1 MVDTPAG
8 RLGILVGSDSWYPE
22 NYRTLNE
29 QGAQLIAVPAF
40 MIGKKTW
47 DQPWGGF
54 KSVSTPSEISLKPGE
69 VSEGEAWHR
78 LTLISSVPSST
89 AQAGITVFS
98 RGKFWDKR
106 SVGWGFISRN
116 GQTSPY
122 QHGSGARLL
131 NLWL

>member
-47 DQPWGGF
+47 DQPWGGLKVF
-54 KSVSTPSEISLKPGE
+54 LHPAKSVSSPEKSAKARPGI
-69 VSEGEAWHR
+69 A
-78 LTLISSVPSST
+78 
-89 AQAGITVFS
+89 
-98 RGKFWDKR
+98 
-106 SVGWGFISRN
+106 
-116 GQTSPY
+116 
-122 QHGSGARLL
+122 
-131 NLWL
+131 